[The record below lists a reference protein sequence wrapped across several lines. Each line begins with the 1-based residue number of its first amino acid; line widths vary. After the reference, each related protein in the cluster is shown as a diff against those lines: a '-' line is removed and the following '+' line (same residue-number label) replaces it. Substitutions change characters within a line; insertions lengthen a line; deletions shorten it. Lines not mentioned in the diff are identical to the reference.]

1 MKMKLTGMVL
11 AVVAAALMFT
21 GCATSEATRVTA
33 EHQALCDVLD
43 TNHDQKI
50 TKEEFMAQAT
60 DKKKALE
67 VYNSCQ
73 TGNRG
78 YITYD
83 ELNRSRLTTPPEVYM
98 TPPPL
103 LAPRR

>member
-1 MKMKLTGMVL
+1 MKMKLVSMVL
-11 AVVAAALMFT
+11 AAIAAALVFT
-21 GCATSEATRVTA
+21 GCATSEATRAKA

-43 TNHDQKI
+43 SNHDKKI

-73 TGNRG
+73 SSNRG

-103 LAPRR
+103 LTPRR